1 MTDLPIQRHRA
12 ILDHLEAEESARTV
26 QLAASLGVTRETI
39 RKDLAYLANRGLL
52 RLVYGGAVR
61 SGLLEP
67 DLQARLATNIEGK
80 TMIARRAVALVPDG
94 ARLALDCGSTTLA
107 LARELR
113 ARSGLQVWTNDI
125 AIAQEL
131 ATSAEVVLLGGSY
144 APDENKTTG
153 PDAVEMMA
161 TYNVDLAFISLGGLS
176 AAQGLTDFDRDGFA
190 LRNTMRNAATGCYFL
205 ADHGKFGRPAH
216 LRWKHPETAS
226 GVIAD
231 RAPGPEEQAML
242 ARIGLPLILA

>member
-12 ILDHLEAEESARTV
+12 ILDHLEAEGTARTI
-26 QLAASLGVTRETI
+26 QLAALLGVTRETI
-39 RKDLAYLANRGLL
+39 RKDLAHLANRGLL

-61 SGLLEP
+61 AGLPEP

-80 TMIARRAVALVPDG
+80 TLIARRAAALVADG

-113 ARSGLQVWTNDI
+113 ARGGLRIWTNDI

-131 ATSAEVVLLGGSY
+131 AGSAEVVLLGGTYST
-144 APDENKTTG
+144 AENKTTG
-153 PDAVEMMA
+153 PDAVEMM
-161 TYNVDLAFISLGGLS
+161 TIYNVDLAFISLGGLS
-176 AAQGLTDFDRDGFA
+176 AAHGLTDFDRDGFS
-190 LRNTMRNAATGCYFL
+190 LRNAMRNAAANSYFL

-216 LRWKHPETAS
+216 LRWKNPETAS
-226 GVIAD
+226 AVITDLAPPAED
-231 RAPGPEEQAML
+231 RAML
-242 ARIGLPLILA
+242 ARIGLPLISG